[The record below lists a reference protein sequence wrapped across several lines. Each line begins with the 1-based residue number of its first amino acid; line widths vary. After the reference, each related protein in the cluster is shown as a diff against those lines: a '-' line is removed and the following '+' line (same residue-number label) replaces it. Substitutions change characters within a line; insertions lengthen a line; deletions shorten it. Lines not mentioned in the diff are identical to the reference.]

1 MRRNPREV
9 NDFVLWYY
17 NTTPLRRTAACGKP
31 STLYD
36 PAMPALATLDRPT
49 ALHSHATATLRIAA
63 PLAVALLAQ
72 VAMGAT
78 DTILLGTLGEAA
90 LAAGG
95 LGAMLNITTMVV
107 LQSVLSPIGALVAQA
122 IGAGRTTEVRALYW
136 TSMALAALLTIPA
149 LMLLSLAAPLLHLA
163 GEPGALAEDVGTYSD
178 VLRWGVPSVILEMGL
193 MRAFLPAIGAG
204 RLLLYVSLAA
214 ALLNGPLCW
223 GLIHGAWGLPALGL
237 RGAALATVVVNTFAA
252 VAIMAAL
259 HGPRQHRA
267 LVAWARPRADAFR
280 AMLVLGLPSAC
291 TAAVESGLFLAA
303 ALLVGLLGP
312 APLAAQQVALNVTVV
327 AFMLPLAIA
336 QAANVRVGLHVGAG
350 DGPGARRAG
359 LVAIGL
365 GGGVE
370 VLAAALNCLVP
381 EQLAALYLGP
391 METEAFAIAVQLL
404 GVVALFQVADGIQ
417 AVALGALRGLGDT
430 QVPFLCAAFGYWA
443 IGFPAAWYLSQ
454 RTTLGAAGAWYGL
467 ALGLG
472 IVAVLLT
479 ARFARRSR
487 QAPAMVLA

>member
-1 MRRNPREV
+1 MH
-9 NDFVLWYY
+9 
-17 NTTPLRRTAACGKP
+17 G
-31 STLYD
+31 
-36 PAMPALATLDRPT
+36 PT
-49 ALHSHATATLRIAA
+49 SHAIETLRIAA
-63 PLAVALLAQ
+63 PLAAALLAQ

-95 LGAMLNITTMVV
+95 LGAMLSITIMVI
-107 LQSVLSPIGALVAQA
+107 LQSVLSPLGALVAQA
-122 IGAGRTTEVRALYW
+122 IGAKRSTEVRALYW
-136 TSMALAALLTIPA
+136 TGMALAALLTVPA
-149 LMLLSLAAPLLHLA
+149 FVVLSLASPLLRLV
-163 GEPGALAEDVGTYSD
+163 GEPEALAQDVGAYAD
-178 VLRWGVPSVILEMGL
+178 ILRWGAPSVLLEVGM

-214 ALLNGPLCW
+214 ALCNAPLCW
-223 GLIHGAWGLPALGL
+223 GLIHGAWGLPAMGL
-237 RGAALATVVVNTFAA
+237 RGAALATVLVNTVAA
-252 VAIMAAL
+252 VALMAAL
-259 HGPRQHRA
+259 HGPRRHRA
-267 LVAWARPRADAFR
+267 LVGWARPRADAFR
-280 AMLVLGLPSAC
+280 AMLALGLPSAG
-291 TAAVESGLFLAA
+291 TATVESGLFLAA

-327 AFMLPLAIA
+327 AFMLPLAVA
-336 QAANVRVGLHVGAG
+336 QAANVRVGLHVGAN

-370 VLAAALNCLVP
+370 LLAAALNWLVP
-381 EQLAALYLGP
+381 ERLAALYISP
-391 METEAFAIAVQLL
+391 QDAAAFAIAVQLL

-430 QVPFLCAAFGYWA
+430 RVPFACAAFGYWA

-454 RTTLGAAGAWYGL
+454 RTPLGAAGAWYGL

-472 IVAVLLT
+472 TVAILLT
-479 ARFARRSR
+479 ARFARRSQR
-487 QAPAMVLA
+487 AVRMVLA